1 MAVYTTIDDAEAY
14 FQVKTYTGTGSSHA
28 ITLDGDTDMQPDFT
42 WIKARGATTDHVLY
56 DAVRGVTKSLHSNTN
71 DAEDTQADG
80 LTAFGTDGFTVGAD
94 SKSNATSGTFVAWNW
109 KAGTTSGIAGS
120 PSITPTSYS
129 FNATSGCSI
138 ITYDGTGSNATLPH
152 GLGVAPKA
160 IFVKR
165 LDAANDWLV
174 YHEKLGATKFLL
186 LEHNSAESTS
196 STAWND
202 TAPTSTLF
210 SIGDRNEVNNSSG
223 NYVAY
228 CFAEKQGYSK
238 FGIYTGN
245 GNADGAF
252 NYTGFR
258 PAYVMFKRT
267 DDAESWIMT
276 DDKRDPF
283 NPTIAYLLAN
293 RDNAG
298 TTGVDIDF
306 CANGFKITT
315 TSQNEDGAVYVYFA
329 FAESPFVNS
338 EGVPTNPR

>member
-1 MAVYTTIDDAEAY
+1 MAVFTAIDDAGSY
-14 FQVKTYTGTGSSHA
+14 FNTLLYEGNSNPGPGSQSITGVGF
-28 ITLDGDTDMQPDFT
+28 QPDFV
-42 WIKARGATTDHVLY
+42 WIKNTDQGYAPTLFDSVRGATEALETSDNGGQATD
-56 DAVRGVTKSLHSNTN
+56 ANS
-71 DAEDTQADG
+71 
-80 LTAFGTDGFTVGAD
+80 LTAFDADGFSLGSNEATNGD
-94 SKSNATSGTFVAWNW
+94 SQVSWNW

-129 FNATSGCSI
+129 FNATSGFSI
-138 ITYDGTGSNATLPH
+138 ITYDGTGVAATLPH

-160 IFVKR
+160 VIVKR
-165 LDAANDWLV
+165 LDVATDWQV
-174 YHEKLGATKFLL
+174 YHETVGATEYLRL
-186 LEHNSAESTS
+186 DDNMAPATS
-196 STAWND
+196 STVWND

-228 CFAEKQGYSK
+228 CFAEKQGFSK
-238 FGIYTGN
+238 FEGYTGN
-245 GNADGAF
+245 GNADGVF
-252 NYTGFR
+252 NYTGFK

-267 DDAESWIMT
+267 DDVESWIIT
-276 DDKRDPF
+276 DNKRDPF

-315 TSQNEDGAVYVYFA
+315 TSQNEASADYVYFA
-329 FAESPFVNS
+329 FAESPLVNS
-338 EGVPTNPR
+338 EGVPTNAR